1 MSLDK
6 FFKFFTPKENTFYQL
21 FEEDAD
27 NLVKIAQLLSKLM
40 HCQVSSEWSPI
51 IKEIK
56 DLEVVGDA
64 ITNRIYDHLDK
75 SFITP
80 FDREEIYA
88 LATCID
94 DIADSIN
101 AACNRVKMYKPKV
114 FIPEFTPL
122 ATLILE
128 AARLI
133 KRAIEELKDV
143 SSSQTVTELCQE
155 ISKIEHL
162 ADELYHIAI
171 SKLFEKETDPIELIK
186 IKDVLETLEGATDHA
201 KSLSDVLKTVVIKRT

>member
-1 MSLDK
+1 MAIDK
-6 FFKFFTPKENTFYQL
+6 FFKLFTPKEDTFYKL
-21 FEEDAD
+21 FEEDTE
-27 NLVKIAQLLSKLM
+27 NLSKIAELLFKLM
-40 HCQVSSEWSPI
+40 NCQNSSEWNPI

-56 DLEVVGDA
+56 DLERCGDE

-94 DIADSIN
+94 DVADCIN
-101 AACNRVKMYKPKV
+101 AACNRIRMYKPKV

-122 ATLILE
+122 AALILE
-128 AARLI
+128 ASKLI
-133 KRAIEELKDV
+133 KTAMDEIKDMAN
-143 SSSQTVTELCQE
+143 SQKVMTTCAE
-155 ISKIEHL
+155 INKIEHL

-186 IKDVLETLEGATDHA
+186 IKDILETLEGATDHA

>member
-1 MSLDK
+1 MSIDK
-6 FFKFFTPKENTFYQL
+6 FFKLFTPKEDSFYKL

-27 NLVKIAQLLSKLM
+27 NLYKIAELLSKLM
-40 HCQVSSEWSPI
+40 HCQVPSEWSPI

-56 DLEVVGDA
+56 ALEVVGDE

-94 DIADSIN
+94 DIADSVN

-133 KRAIEELKDV
+133 KRAIEELKDM

-186 IKDVLETLEGATDHA
+186 IKDILETLEGATDHA